1 MTHKMRV
8 HLIAYSFAGVDA
20 RCAISLQGLSGQVQ
34 SLTTLCT
41 PHHGLTLIDRAR
53 TYPQLFGDLSH
64 TEKALEVLGM
74 SIRNAGEF
82 TSENMRSF
90 NQVAEDDKNVAYY
103 SFGAKQ
109 KELQIGELLRA
120 NY

>member
-1 MTHKMRV
+1 
-8 HLIAYSFAGVDA
+8 
-20 RCAISLQGLSGQVQ
+20 
-34 SLTTLCT
+34 
-41 PHHGLTLIDRAR
+41 
-53 TYPQLFGDLSH
+53 
-64 TEKALEVLGM
+64 M

-82 TSENMRSF
+82 TSENMRAF

-109 KELQIGELLRA
+109 KELQIGELLKA